1 MAAPVRFLSGRQQ
14 QQKIGIEGSTQNEKV
29 LEVVGRVGIG
39 TTVFDTTKA
48 LDVRGD
54 VEISGIISATRF
66 LGDGSQLANLPASGV
81 GATDNVNTSGIITA
95 GTFSGKGD
103 FTNLSVSGLSTFSS
117 TVDINSN
124 LDVDG
129 QTELD
134 DLNVSGVS
142 TFNDQL
148 KMADNTK
155 IMLGASND
163 MQIVHIP
170 GTGNSIQGTQPLYLQ
185 TTSEIELREYGG
197 SEIFGKFIKNGP
209 VELYHDNS
217 KKFETTASGIDVTGH
232 SELDDVNVT
241 GLTTTQNLN
250 VAGVSTFVGLVTVTT
265 GDVHIAQRLFVGGL
279 EVEGTGSENT
289 FTGINTFTNQQDN
302 VLGNTNTGSLQGN
315 GGLGIDKN
323 ASFGDKVFVQNAIG
337 INSTAPIG
345 KLDVNG
351 HTELDDVNVSAAL
364 TAASLNVTNKLTTT
378 GLGISVAN
386 GTGNTAYIEGPSE
399 IWIDPAPAGAGTTS
413 GLVRIRGDLYVDGT
427 EFIVDVDKVQLSD
440 YRIGIATTAGTN
452 ALLDG
457 AGLGIGSE
465 SIEKT
470 ITWNNATS
478 ALMSSENWNLA
489 SGKHYEIAG
498 TDVLT
503 STTLGGGV
511 VNSSLTSVGTL
522 GSLTVSGDITANGNI
537 VGDNATNI
545 SNINQVT
552 ATTFSGALSGNAT
565 SATTATNVTVA
576 DESSDTTCNVLFTTG
591 ATGNLAPKSGT
602 NLTFNSANGTLTA
615 TEFSGGGAGITGLS
629 ASQVGALADIVSD
642 TTPQLGGN
650 LDVNNKDITG
660 TGNVNL
666 TGIVTATNFVGGG
679 AGLTGITAGQVGAI
693 TDLVSDTTPQL
704 GGNLDLNSKL
714 INGTGGINVT
724 GIVTASSFDG
734 NITGIAT
741 YTSEWIITSNGSS
754 DYRFTGP
761 GFDGTEIDPTIYLV
775 RGQEYKFTNNM
786 GAHPFQIRTAINGS
800 AYNDGITNNGV
811 SNGTLTWDVQMDA
824 PNVLYYQCTAHAG
837 MVGKIYIGNSGD
849 SVNVGTGVTIN
860 AGGINVT
867 GVVTATSFV
876 GNGAGLSGLTA
887 NQVGAIGDVVSD
899 TTPQLGGNLDLNSK
913 TINGTG
919 TINFTG
925 NVTATA
931 FSGDGA
937 NLTSLPVPTEVIVTD
952 ESSDTS
958 CNVLFTT
965 AATGNQAPKSG
976 TNLTFNSSSGTLTAT
991 AFSGDGSALT
1001 NLPAGSTPDKIEEGN
1016 TSAEVVDTG
1025 SDGHFKVTTEGT
1037 ERLRINPSGQV
1048 SIGTTT
1054 VGHAKADDLTIEN
1067 SGDAGITIRSGT
1079 SDEGSLF
1086 FSDGTSGTSQYRGS
1100 IQYDHNTDILSFRAV
1115 GAEKLFLDS
1124 NGLSVTG
1131 DLTLTDSDGGSAAG
1145 PELKLYRN
1153 SGTPAD
1159 ADYLGQIK
1167 FAGESDTGVERN
1179 YAKITGK
1186 ISDASNTSED
1196 GILEFA
1202 HIKAGSQTITGRW
1215 NSTELQLLNG
1225 THFSLGDS
1233 QEIRVGASD
1242 DLKIYHDGSNS
1253 YIKETAGTGNLRIEA
1268 NDLRLKNGDGTEDYI
1283 KCNQNAAVE
1292 LYYDN
1297 SKKLETTGYGATV
1310 TGGLQV
1316 SGISTIYANSRV
1328 KGGNLFVQDNLTGV
1342 EQISH
1347 RAFYNNS
1354 YYSNDV
1360 AKFVQKGGHPQVAVF
1375 GNYSNV
1381 ASNTTMGAEISIVRS
1396 YSGTTGVDGA
1406 VSTAGAQVGG
1416 IKFGASI
1423 SNQMVQAG
1431 FFGAFLSESGTF
1443 SDSSKPTDFRFYTN
1457 PNGAIVPTEKV
1468 RITSEGNVG
1477 IGSTIPTSKLDV
1489 VGDARV
1495 TGITTLQG
1503 NIFVPDNTYLRF
1515 GDGNDLSIAHVSSVN
1530 TFSSSSIHGIK
1541 FLTKKLTIKNETDN
1555 ETGIEFTQNGSVDL
1569 YYDGS
1574 KKFET
1579 TSGGATV
1586 TGILTATTFVGALTG
1601 TASNATNIT
1610 VSANN
1615 GNNETV
1621 YPVFVDGAT
1630 GSQGAETDT
1639 ALSYNPSTDT
1649 LTAGT
1654 FSGAHSGNGAAL
1666 TSLDAGQLSSGVV
1679 PAARM
1684 SGLYNIESATFTV
1697 TANNSANETVYPV
1710 FVDGATGSQGAETDT
1725 GLSYNPSTGALTAT
1739 SFSGSGANLT
1749 GISFDLVNDTTPQ
1762 LGGDLNT
1769 NGNLI
1774 QFPDSGSSSANRVTF
1789 GDASDLSIYHDGSNS
1804 YISDTGTGNLLI
1816 RAESLVAIQDTSGNN
1831 SAIFNDGG
1839 TVELY
1844 HNNSLKFTTQS
1855 YGIDVTGEVQ
1865 CDSLDVDGAADITGN
1880 VTLHANLDLQDNDK
1894 ILIGTGDDLEI
1905 YHDGSN
1911 NVIKTASNQNL
1922 QLYSTGAGAVQI
1934 QSDSPK
1940 LIFDDVTGGSQ
1951 IDISMTLDAGAFTMA
1966 DDTNSDTFFKY
1977 TQNDAVEIYHN
1988 NSKKFETTGYGAT
2001 VTGGLQVSGIVTATS
2016 FAGDGSALTGIEAGG
2031 SPEFYTGITSSRQ
2044 IAPLSFETAVFTFPS
2059 TSGRQ
2064 YVIESINV
2072 ANVDASVGVGTT
2084 VNIIASIEDATAAE
2098 QTYIAYNVPIVTGGL
2113 IELLKNPIVAG
2124 PSDVIKMWTSN
2135 DNYTGV
2141 SNAADVYINYT
2152 EFESTD
2158 YISKFA
2164 SSTTINSTSAVTLYT
2179 STGNPTMIEKIGFA
2193 NRTDTGDFPV
2203 SIKITNGV
2211 TTSYLAK
2218 NLIIPRYSTV
2228 DILDRHK
2235 RIETGAKIEV
2245 EVGSTNTVD
2254 VIISGKKITT

>member
-95 GTFSGKGD
+95 STFSGSKGD

-117 TVDINSN
+117 TVDINAN
-124 LDVDG
+124 LDVTG
-129 QTELD
+129 HAELD
-134 DLNVSGVS
+134 NVNVAGVS
-142 TFNDQL
+142 TFAGAIDANGGLDVSGGSGL
-148 KMADNTK
+148 VANTAKISDLTDNRVV
-155 IMLGASND
+155 IAGASGELED
-163 MQIVHIP
+163 SSKLTFD
-170 GTGNSIQGTQPLYLQ
+170 GTKLAVDGNLG
-185 TTSEIELREYGG
+185 
-197 SEIFGKFIKNGP
+197 
-209 VELYHDNS
+209 
-217 KKFETTASGIDVTGH
+217 
-232 SELDDVNVT
+232 VT

-302 VLGNTNTGSLQGN
+302 TLGNTNTGSLQGN

-452 ALLDG
+452 AVLDG

-576 DESSDTTCNVLFTTG
+576 DESSDTTCNVLFTTA

-602 NLTFNSANGTLTA
+602 NLTFNSSNGTLTA
-615 TEFSGGGAGITGLS
+615 TEFSGGGAGLTGIS
-629 ASQVGALADIVSD
+629 ASQVGAIADIVSD

-754 DYRFTGP
+754 DYKFTGP
-761 GFDGTEIDPTIYLV
+761 GFDGTELDPTIYLV

-800 AYNDGITNNGV
+800 AYNDGISNNGV

-824 PNVLYYQCTAHAG
+824 PNVLYYQCTSHAG

-876 GNGAGLSGLTA
+876 GNGAGLTGLTA

-931 FSGDGA
+931 FAGSGA

-965 AATGNQAPKSG
+965 AATGNLAPKSG

-1001 NLPAGSTPDKIEEGN
+1001 NLPAGATPDKIEEGN

-1037 ERLRINPSGQV
+1037 ERLRVVSSGRVGINSIAPTSTLDVNGTVNVTGVSTFQGNVNLGQ
-1048 SIGTTT
+1048 
-1054 VGHAKADDLTIEN
+1054 
-1067 SGDAGITIRSGT
+1067 
-1079 SDEGSLF
+1079 SDKLLF
-1086 FSDGTSGTSQYRGS
+1086 NGTSG
-1100 IQYDHNTDILSFRAV
+1100 
-1115 GAEKLFLDS
+1115 
-1124 NGLSVTG
+1124 
-1131 DLTLTDSDGGSAAG
+1131 
-1145 PELKLYRN
+1145 
-1153 SGTPAD
+1153 
-1159 ADYLGQIK
+1159 
-1167 FAGESDTGVERN
+1167 
-1179 YAKITGK
+1179 
-1186 ISDASNTSED
+1186 
-1196 GILEFA
+1196 
-1202 HIKAGSQTITGRW
+1202 
-1215 NSTELQLLNG
+1215 
-1225 THFSLGDS
+1225 
-1233 QEIRVGASD
+1233 
-1242 DLKIYHDGSNS
+1242 
-1253 YIKETAGTGNLRIEA
+1253 
-1268 NDLRLKNGDGTEDYI
+1268 
-1283 KCNQNAAVE
+1283 
-1292 LYYDN
+1292 
-1297 SKKLETTGYGATV
+1297 
-1310 TGGLQV
+1310 
-1316 SGISTIYANSRV
+1316 
-1328 KGGNLFVQDNLTGV
+1328 
-1342 EQISH
+1342 
-1347 RAFYNNS
+1347 
-1354 YYSNDV
+1354 
-1360 AKFVQKGGHPQVAVF
+1360 
-1375 GNYSNV
+1375 
-1381 ASNTTMGAEISIVRS
+1381 
-1396 YSGTTGVDGA
+1396 
-1406 VSTAGAQVGG
+1406 
-1416 IKFGASI
+1416 
-1423 SNQMVQAG
+1423 
-1431 FFGAFLSESGTF
+1431 
-1443 SDSSKPTDFRFYTN
+1443 
-1457 PNGAIVPTEKV
+1457 
-1468 RITSEGNVG
+1468 
-1477 IGSTIPTSKLDV
+1477 
-1489 VGDARV
+1489 
-1495 TGITTLQG
+1495 
-1503 NIFVPDNTYLRF
+1503 
-1515 GDGNDLSIAHVSSVN
+1515 
-1530 TFSSSSIHGIK
+1530 
-1541 FLTKKLTIKNETDN
+1541 
-1555 ETGIEFTQNGSVDL
+1555 
-1569 YYDGS
+1569 
-1574 KKFET
+1574 
-1579 TSGGATV
+1579 
-1586 TGILTATTFVGALTG
+1586 
-1601 TASNATNIT
+1601 
-1610 VSANN
+1610 
-1615 GNNETV
+1615 
-1621 YPVFVDGAT
+1621 
-1630 GSQGAETDT
+1630 
-1639 ALSYNPSTDT
+1639 
-1649 LTAGT
+1649 
-1654 FSGAHSGNGAAL
+1654 
-1666 TSLDAGQLSSGVV
+1666 
-1679 PAARM
+1679 
-1684 SGLYNIESATFTV
+1684 
-1697 TANNSANETVYPV
+1697 
-1710 FVDGATGSQGAETDT
+1710 
-1725 GLSYNPSTGALTAT
+1725 
-1739 SFSGSGANLT
+1739 
-1749 GISFDLVNDTTPQ
+1749 
-1762 LGGDLNT
+1762 
-1769 NGNLI
+1769 
-1774 QFPDSGSSSANRVTF
+1774 
-1789 GDASDLSIYHDGSNS
+1789 
-1804 YISDTGTGNLLI
+1804 
-1816 RAESLVAIQDTSGNN
+1816 
-1831 SAIFNDGG
+1831 
-1839 TVELY
+1839 
-1844 HNNSLKFTTQS
+1844 
-1855 YGIDVTGEVQ
+1855 
-1865 CDSLDVDGAADITGN
+1865 
-1880 VTLHANLDLQDNDK
+1880 
-1894 ILIGTGDDLEI
+1894 LEI
-1905 YHDGSN
+1905 YENGTIGVIQAN
-1911 NVIKTASNQNL
+1911 NNL
-1922 QLYSTGAGAVQI
+1922 S
-1934 QSDSPK
+1934 
-1940 LIFDDVTGGSQ
+1940 LIH
-1951 IDISMTLDAGAFTMA
+1951 I
-1966 DDTNSDTFFKY
+1966 
-1977 TQNDAVEIYHN
+1977 
-1988 NSKKFETTGYGAT
+1988 
-2001 VTGGLQVSGIVTATS
+2001 
-2016 FAGDGSALTGIEAGG
+2016 
-2031 SPEFYTGITSSRQ
+2031 
-2044 IAPLSFETAVFTFPS
+2044 
-2059 TSGRQ
+2059 
-2064 YVIESINV
+2064 
-2072 ANVDASVGVGTT
+2072 
-2084 VNIIASIEDATAAE
+2084 
-2098 QTYIAYNVPIVTGGL
+2098 
-2113 IELLKNPIVAG
+2113 
-2124 PSDVIKMWTSN
+2124 
-2135 DNYTGV
+2135 
-2141 SNAADVYINYT
+2141 
-2152 EFESTD
+2152 
-2158 YISKFA
+2158 
-2164 SSTTINSTSAVTLYT
+2164 
-2179 STGNPTMIEKIGFA
+2179 
-2193 NRTDTGDFPV
+2193 
-2203 SIKITNGV
+2203 
-2211 TTSYLAK
+2211 
-2218 NLIIPRYSTV
+2218 
-2228 DILDRHK
+2228 
-2235 RIETGAKIEV
+2235 
-2245 EVGSTNTVD
+2245 
-2254 VIISGKKITT
+2254 

>member
-95 GTFSGKGD
+95 STFSGSKGD

-117 TVDINSN
+117 TVDINAN
-124 LDVDG
+124 LDVTG
-129 QTELD
+129 HAELD
-134 DLNVSGVS
+134 NVNVAGVS
-142 TFNDQL
+142 TFAGAIDANGGLDVSGGSGL
-148 KMADNTK
+148 VANTAKISDLTDNRVV
-155 IMLGASND
+155 IAGASGELED
-163 MQIVHIP
+163 SSKLTFD
-170 GTGNSIQGTQPLYLQ
+170 GTKLAVDGNLG
-185 TTSEIELREYGG
+185 
-197 SEIFGKFIKNGP
+197 
-209 VELYHDNS
+209 
-217 KKFETTASGIDVTGH
+217 
-232 SELDDVNVT
+232 VT

-250 VAGVSTFVGLVTVTT
+250 VAGVSTFVGLVTVTN

-302 VLGNTNTGSLQGN
+302 TLGNTNTGSLQGN

-452 ALLDG
+452 AVLDG

-754 DYRFTGP
+754 DYKFTGP
-761 GFDGTEIDPTIYLV
+761 GFDGTELDPTIYLV

-800 AYNDGITNNGV
+800 AYNDGISNNGV

-824 PNVLYYQCTAHAG
+824 PNVLYYQCTSHAG

-876 GNGAGLSGLTA
+876 GNGAGLTGLTA

-931 FSGDGA
+931 FAGSGA

-965 AATGNQAPKSG
+965 AATGNLAPKSG

-1001 NLPAGSTPDKIEEGN
+1001 NLPAGTTIPVADESSDTECFLVFTTAATGAQAPKTGTNLTFNSASGILTATTFSGSGASLTNVDAATLDGVDSTSFLRSDAADTK
-1016 TSAEVVDTG
+1016 TSGDLTFNDGVKAKFGTG
-1025 SDGHFKVTTEGT
+1025 SDLEIYHESNTTFIKNVVSGDLIIRNEVDDADVVIQSDNGSGGSGATYFRADGSTGEVILGHYGAQKLATKSTGIDVTGHIEADT
-1037 ERLRINPSGQV
+1037 INVSGI
-1048 SIGTTT
+1048 STFGSTT
-1054 VGHAKADDLTIEN
+1054 VSSLVASNTTLFGGFTASGNSTIVGTITADGLDMGDNEKILLGTSDDLEIYHDGSNSYIKDSGTGNLLIQAESLVAIQDTSGNNSAIFNDGGTVELYHNNSKKFETTSGGATVTGTLTATTFSGSGASLTAVDAATLDGVDSTSFLRSDAADTKTSGNLTFNDNIVAQFGTGSDLKIYHDSAQSLISQEGAGDLTIRNLNDDNDVIIQSDDGSGGAANYFRAQGGTGEAKLYHYGNEKLATN
-1067 SGDAGITIRSGT
+1067 SGGVTITGTLTATTFSGSGASLNNVDAATLDGVDSTSFLRSDAADAKT
-1079 SDEGSLF
+1079 S
-1086 FSDGTSGTSQYRGS
+1086 
-1100 IQYDHNTDILSFRAV
+1100 
-1115 GAEKLFLDS
+1115 
-1124 NGLSVTG
+1124 G
-1131 DLTLTDSDGGSAAG
+1131 DLTFNDNIKARFGGAGDLEIYHDGSNSYISDGGTGNLLIRAEPLVAIQDTSGNNSAIFNDG
-1145 PELKLYRN
+1145 GTVELYHNN
-1153 SGTPAD
+1153 S
-1159 ADYLGQIK
+1159 LK
-1167 FAGESDTGVERN
+1167 FTTQSTGIDV
-1179 YAKITGK
+1179 TG
-1186 ISDASNTSED
+1186 
-1196 GILEFA
+1196 
-1202 HIKAGSQTITGRW
+1202 TITADGLDMED
-1215 NSTELQLLNG
+1215 NQKILLG
-1225 THFSLGDS
+1225 TG
-1233 QEIRVGASD
+1233 D
-1242 DLKIYHDGSNS
+1242 DLEIYHDGSNS

-1292 LYYDN
+1292 
-1297 SKKLETTGYGATV
+1297 
-1310 TGGLQV
+1310 
-1316 SGISTIYANSRV
+1316 
-1328 KGGNLFVQDNLTGV
+1328 
-1342 EQISH
+1342 
-1347 RAFYNNS
+1347 
-1354 YYSNDV
+1354 
-1360 AKFVQKGGHPQVAVF
+1360 
-1375 GNYSNV
+1375 
-1381 ASNTTMGAEISIVRS
+1381 
-1396 YSGTTGVDGA
+1396 
-1406 VSTAGAQVGG
+1406 
-1416 IKFGASI
+1416 
-1423 SNQMVQAG
+1423 
-1431 FFGAFLSESGTF
+1431 
-1443 SDSSKPTDFRFYTN
+1443 
-1457 PNGAIVPTEKV
+1457 
-1468 RITSEGNVG
+1468 
-1477 IGSTIPTSKLDV
+1477 
-1489 VGDARV
+1489 
-1495 TGITTLQG
+1495 
-1503 NIFVPDNTYLRF
+1503 
-1515 GDGNDLSIAHVSSVN
+1515 
-1530 TFSSSSIHGIK
+1530 
-1541 FLTKKLTIKNETDN
+1541 
-1555 ETGIEFTQNGSVDL
+1555 
-1569 YYDGS
+1569 
-1574 KKFET
+1574 
-1579 TSGGATV
+1579 
-1586 TGILTATTFVGALTG
+1586 
-1601 TASNATNIT
+1601 
-1610 VSANN
+1610 
-1615 GNNETV
+1615 
-1621 YPVFVDGAT
+1621 
-1630 GSQGAETDT
+1630 
-1639 ALSYNPSTDT
+1639 
-1649 LTAGT
+1649 
-1654 FSGAHSGNGAAL
+1654 
-1666 TSLDAGQLSSGVV
+1666 
-1679 PAARM
+1679 
-1684 SGLYNIESATFTV
+1684 
-1697 TANNSANETVYPV
+1697 
-1710 FVDGATGSQGAETDT
+1710 
-1725 GLSYNPSTGALTAT
+1725 
-1739 SFSGSGANLT
+1739 
-1749 GISFDLVNDTTPQ
+1749 
-1762 LGGDLNT
+1762 
-1769 NGNLI
+1769 
-1774 QFPDSGSSSANRVTF
+1774 
-1789 GDASDLSIYHDGSNS
+1789 
-1804 YISDTGTGNLLI
+1804 
-1816 RAESLVAIQDTSGNN
+1816 
-1831 SAIFNDGG
+1831 
-1839 TVELY
+1839 
-1844 HNNSLKFTTQS
+1844 
-1855 YGIDVTGEVQ
+1855 
-1865 CDSLDVDGAADITGN
+1865 
-1880 VTLHANLDLQDNDK
+1880 
-1894 ILIGTGDDLEI
+1894 
-1905 YHDGSN
+1905 
-1911 NVIKTASNQNL
+1911 
-1922 QLYSTGAGAVQI
+1922 
-1934 QSDSPK
+1934 
-1940 LIFDDVTGGSQ
+1940 
-1951 IDISMTLDAGAFTMA
+1951 
-1966 DDTNSDTFFKY
+1966 
-1977 TQNDAVEIYHN
+1977 IYHN

-2016 FAGDGSALTGIEAGG
+2016 FAGDGSALTNLPASASSG
-2031 SPEFYTGITSSRQ
+2031 EFYTGITSSRQ

-2124 PSDVIKMWTSN
+2124 PSDVIRMWSTSN
-2135 DNYTGV
+2135 TYVGV
-2141 SNAADVYINYT
+2141 SDAVEVYMNFT

-2164 SSTTINSTSAVTLYT
+2164 SSTTITSTDAVTLYT

>member
-95 GTFSGKGD
+95 STFSGSKGD

-117 TVDINSN
+117 TVDINAN
-124 LDVDG
+124 LDVTG
-129 QTELD
+129 HAELD
-134 DLNVSGVS
+134 NVNVAGVS
-142 TFNDQL
+142 TFAGAIDANGGLDVSGGSGL
-148 KMADNTK
+148 VANTAKISDLTDNRVV
-155 IMLGASND
+155 IAGASGELED
-163 MQIVHIP
+163 SSKLTFD
-170 GTGNSIQGTQPLYLQ
+170 GTKLAVDGNLG
-185 TTSEIELREYGG
+185 
-197 SEIFGKFIKNGP
+197 
-209 VELYHDNS
+209 
-217 KKFETTASGIDVTGH
+217 
-232 SELDDVNVT
+232 VT

-302 VLGNTNTGSLQGN
+302 TLGNTNTGSLQGN

-452 ALLDG
+452 AVLDG

-576 DESSDTTCNVLFTTG
+576 DESSDTTCNVLFTTA

-602 NLTFNSANGTLTA
+602 NLTFNSSNGTLTA
-615 TEFSGGGAGITGLS
+615 TEFSGGGAGLTGIS
-629 ASQVGALADIVSD
+629 ASQVGAIADIVSD

-754 DYRFTGP
+754 DYKFTGP
-761 GFDGTEIDPTIYLV
+761 GFDGTELDPTIYLV

-800 AYNDGITNNGV
+800 AYNDGISNNGV

-824 PNVLYYQCTAHAG
+824 PNVLYYQCTSHAG

-876 GNGAGLSGLTA
+876 GNGAGLTGLTA

-931 FSGDGA
+931 FAGSGA

-965 AATGNQAPKSG
+965 AATGNLAPKSG

-1037 ERLRINPSGQV
+1037 ERLRVVSSGRVGINSIAPTSTLDVNGTVNVTGVSTFQGNVNLGQSDKLLFNGTSGLEIYENGT
-1048 SIGTTT
+1048 IG
-1054 VGHAKADDLTIEN
+1054 VIQANNNSGRLTIEVNNGGGGN
-1067 SGDAGITIRSGT
+1067 SAEIIQLRGTGNLISANFKPDSGVQLYGRTGSNSAEVKLETNSTGIDVTGHIEADTINVSGIST
-1079 SDEGSLF
+1079 FGSTTVSSLIASNTTLLGGF
-1086 FSDGTSGTSQYRGS
+1086 TASGNSS
-1100 IQYDHNTDILSFRAV
+1100 IV
-1115 GAEKLFLDS
+1115 
-1124 NGLSVTG
+1124 G
-1131 DLTLTDSDGGSAAG
+1131 DLTLQDTDAGSAAG

-1242 DLKIYHDGSNS
+1242 DLLIYHDGSNS
-1253 YIKETAGTGNLRIEA
+1253 YIKDSGTGNLLIQAESLVA
-1268 NDLRLKNGDGTEDYI
+1268 IQDTSGNNSAIFNDGGT
-1283 KCNQNAAVE
+1283 VE
-1292 LYYDN
+1292 LY
-1297 SKKLETTGYGATV
+1297 
-1310 TGGLQV
+1310 
-1316 SGISTIYANSRV
+1316 
-1328 KGGNLFVQDNLTGV
+1328 
-1342 EQISH
+1342 H
-1347 RAFYNNS
+1347 NN
-1354 YYSNDV
+1354 
-1360 AKFVQKGGHPQVAVF
+1360 
-1375 GNYSNV
+1375 
-1381 ASNTTMGAEISIVRS
+1381 
-1396 YSGTTGVDGA
+1396 
-1406 VSTAGAQVGG
+1406 
-1416 IKFGASI
+1416 
-1423 SNQMVQAG
+1423 
-1431 FFGAFLSESGTF
+1431 
-1443 SDSSKPTDFRFYTN
+1443 
-1457 PNGAIVPTEKV
+1457 
-1468 RITSEGNVG
+1468 
-1477 IGSTIPTSKLDV
+1477 
-1489 VGDARV
+1489 
-1495 TGITTLQG
+1495 
-1503 NIFVPDNTYLRF
+1503 
-1515 GDGNDLSIAHVSSVN
+1515 
-1530 TFSSSSIHGIK
+1530 
-1541 FLTKKLTIKNETDN
+1541 
-1555 ETGIEFTQNGSVDL
+1555 
-1569 YYDGS
+1569 S

-1586 TGILTATTFVGALTG
+1586 TGTLTATTFSGSGASLTAVDAATLDGVDSTSFLRSDAADTKTSGNLTFNDNIVAQFG
-1601 TASNATNIT
+1601 TGSDLKIYHDSAQSLISQEGAGDLTIRNLNDDNDVIIQSDDGSGGAANYFRAQGGTGEAKLYHYGNEKLATNSGGVTIT
-1610 VSANN
+1610 
-1615 GNNETV
+1615 G
-1621 YPVFVDGAT
+1621 
-1630 GSQGAETDT
+1630 
-1639 ALSYNPSTDT
+1639 T
-1649 LTAGT
+1649 LTAT
-1654 FSGAHSGNGAAL
+1654 
-1666 TSLDAGQLSSGVV
+1666 T
-1679 PAARM
+1679 
-1684 SGLYNIESATFTV
+1684 
-1697 TANNSANETVYPV
+1697 
-1710 FVDGATGSQGAETDT
+1710 
-1725 GLSYNPSTGALTAT
+1725 
-1739 SFSGSGANLT
+1739 FSGSGASLNNVDAATLDGVDST
-1749 GISFDLVNDTTPQ
+1749 SFLRSDAADAKTS
-1762 LGGDLNT
+1762 GDL
-1769 NGNLI
+1769 
-1774 QFPDSGSSSANRVTF
+1774 TF
-1789 GDASDLSIYHDGSNS
+1789 NDNIKARFGGAGDLEIYHDGSNS
-1804 YISDTGTGNLLI
+1804 YISDGGTGNLLI

-1865 CDSLDVDGAADITGN
+1865 CDSLDVDGAADISDD
-1880 VTLHANLDLQDNDK
+1880 VTFQSATSGLGVFYDKSADTLKLLENGSDNTK
-1894 ILIGTGDDLEI
+1894 LTIGDNSTYSSYMQM
-1905 YHDGSN
+1905 YHDGGNSGIGYINYAGSN
-1911 NVIKTASNQNL
+1911 KMILSGNNITFMNTSRSETMLTAVQD
-1922 QLYSTGAGAVQI
+1922 GAVE
-1934 QSDSPK
+1934 
-1940 LIFDDVTGGSQ
+1940 L
-1951 IDISMTLDAGAFTMA
+1951 
-1966 DDTNSDTFFKY
+1966 
-1977 TQNDAVEIYHN
+1977 YHN
-1988 NSKKFETTGYGAT
+1988 NSKKFETTSGGATVTGTLTATTFSGSGASLTGVDATTLDSIDSGSFLRSDAADSKTSGNLTFNDTIQANFGTGNDLRIYHNGADSYIENYTGHLYLFTASDDKDIILQSDNGSGGLANYVTLDGSTGEVILGHYGTQKLATTGYGAT

-2016 FAGDGSALTGIEAGG
+2016 FAGDGSALTGISAG

-2044 IAPLSFETAVFTFPS
+2044 IAPLSFESAVFTFPS

-2072 ANVDASVGVGTT
+2072 ANVDESVGVGTT

-2124 PSDVIKMWTSN
+2124 PSDVIRMWTTS
-2135 DNYTGV
+2135 DTYVGV
-2141 SNAADVYINYT
+2141 NNAADVYINYT

-2164 SSTTINSTSAVTLYT
+2164 SSTTITSTDAVTLYT

-2245 EVGSTNTVD
+2245 EVGSTNTID

>member
-29 LEVVGRVGIG
+29 LEVIGRVGIG
-39 TTVFDTTKA
+39 TTVFDTTKT

-95 GTFSGKGD
+95 STFSGKGD

-117 TVDINSN
+117 LVDINAN
-124 LDVDG
+124 LDVTG
-129 QTELD
+129 HTELD
-134 DLNVSGVS
+134 NVNVSGVS
-142 TFNDQL
+142 TFQSDVHFGDSDKINMGDNDDLQ
-148 KMADNTK
+148 
-155 IMLGASND
+155 IFHHSN
-163 MQIVHIP
+163 
-170 GTGNSIQGTQPLYLQ
+170 GTGVIQNAGSGQLQ
-185 TTSEIELREYGG
+185 IRSDEIRLLNQATDEDYAFFRDDGA
-197 SEIFGKFIKNGP
+197 
-209 VELYHDNS
+209 VELYYDNS
-217 KKFETTASGIDVTGH
+217 KKFETTGAGVTVFGNT
-232 SELDDVNVT
+232 ETQTLNVT
-241 GLTTTQNLN
+241 
-250 VAGVSTFVGLVTVTT
+250 GVSTFVGLVTVTT

-576 DESSDTTCNVLFTTG
+576 DESSDTTCNVLFTTA

-602 NLTFNSANGTLTA
+602 NLTFNSSNGTLTA
-615 TEFSGGGAGITGLS
+615 TEFSGGGAGITGLT
-629 ASQVGALADIVSD
+629 ASQVGAIADIVSD

-724 GIVTASSFDG
+724 GIVTASLFDG

-754 DYRFTGP
+754 DYKFTGP
-761 GFDGTEIDPTIYLV
+761 GFDGTELDPTIYLV

-800 AYNDGITNNGV
+800 AYNDGISNNGV

-876 GNGAGLSGLTA
+876 GNGAALTGLTA

-931 FSGDGA
+931 FAGSGA

-1001 NLPAGSTPDKIEEGN
+1001 NLPAATTIPVADESSDTECFLVFTTAATGNQAPKTGSNLTFNSSSGLLYATQFVGDGSSLTNVDAATLDSIDSTSFLRSDAADSKTSGDLTFNDGVKARFGTNGELNVYHESNASIILNSTVGDIIIRNEVDDADTVIQGDDGSGGNTPYFRADGSTGEAMLYHYGTEKLATKSGGVTVTGTLTATAFSGDGSALTNLPTTTPDKISENN
-1016 TSAEVVDTG
+1016 TEVEVIDTG
-1025 SDGHFKVTTEGT
+1025 SDGHVKFTTEGS
-1037 ERLRINPSGQV
+1037 ERARIDASGRLG
-1048 SIGTTT
+1048 IGTTNPGSTLEINVGTATSAFDIQGSAGQLFSVTNNLTSGSIFSVNDVSGIPSIDVDADGT
-1054 VGHAKADDLTIEN
+1054 VQLAPFGTTEMVGIGTTNPTSKLHVV
-1067 SGDAGITIRSGT
+1067 GDARVTGVITATTFSGSGASLTAVDAATLDGVDSTSFLRSDAADVKTSGNLRFNDSISATFGT
-1079 SDEGSLF
+1079 SDDLDIEHNGVHSYISNYSGSLILDQHVDDGSISLR
-1086 FSDGTSGTSQYRGS
+1086 SDNGSGGITEYIECVGSSGEVRLRHYGSQKFVTASTGIDVTGTITADGLDMEDDQKILLGNSDDVEIYYNQSNNKFRIDADCGLQFGINGEKSITAATNGNVELYYDDSKKLETTTSGVTVTGTLTATTFSGS
-1100 IQYDHNTDILSFRAV
+1100 
-1115 GAEKLFLDS
+1115 GASLNNVDAATLDS
-1124 NGLSVTG
+1124 IDSTSFLRSDAADSKTSG
-1131 DLTLTDSDGGSAAG
+1131 DLTFND
-1145 PELKLYRN
+1145 N
-1153 SGTPAD
+1153 
-1159 ADYLGQIK
+1159 
-1167 FAGESDTGVERN
+1167 
-1179 YAKITGK
+1179 
-1186 ISDASNTSED
+1186 
-1196 GILEFA
+1196 
-1202 HIKAGSQTITGRW
+1202 IKAR
-1215 NSTELQLLNG
+1215 
-1225 THFSLGDS
+1225 FGDS
-1233 QEIRVGASD
+1233 GDLEIF
-1242 DLKIYHDGSNS
+1242 HDGSNS
-1253 YIKETAGTGNLRIEA
+1253 YIDDIGTGKLRIRGGEVA
-1268 NDLRLKNGDGTEDYI
+1268 IQKPATNEDMLRAIEDG
-1283 KCNQNAAVE
+1283 AVE

-1316 SGISTIYANSRV
+1316 SGISTV
-1328 KGGNLFVQDNLTGV
+1328 GNNLNVGSELVVQQGDTSDIQHRSFYLNNL
-1342 EQISH
+1342 
-1347 RAFYNNS
+1347 
-1354 YYSNDV
+1354 YSNDV
-1360 AKFVQKGGHPQVAVF
+1360 ARFAQAQGYPQVAVF
-1375 GNYSNV
+1375 ANYFNNDTFGTEVSIIRSLSGDIGNNNGGGGSFDTPGR
-1381 ASNTTMGAEISIVRS
+1381 AI
-1396 YSGTTGVDGA
+1396 
-1406 VSTAGAQVGG
+1406 GG
-1416 IKFGASI
+1416 IKFGASVTNDI
-1423 SNQMVQAG
+1423 VQAG
-1431 FFGAFLSESGTF
+1431 FFGAFVSESGTF
-1443 SDSSKPTDFRFYTN
+1443 SDTSKPTDFRFYTN
-1457 PNGAIVPTEKV
+1457 PNGAVVPTEKV

-1477 IGSTIPTSKLDV
+1477 VGTTNPTSKLHV

-1495 TGITTLQG
+1495 TG
-1503 NIFVPDNTYLRF
+1503 
-1515 GDGNDLSIAHVSSVN
+1515 
-1530 TFSSSSIHGIK
+1530 
-1541 FLTKKLTIKNETDN
+1541 
-1555 ETGIEFTQNGSVDL
+1555 
-1569 YYDGS
+1569 
-1574 KKFET
+1574 
-1579 TSGGATV
+1579 
-1586 TGILTATTFVGALTG
+1586 
-1601 TASNATNIT
+1601 
-1610 VSANN
+1610 
-1615 GNNETV
+1615 
-1621 YPVFVDGAT
+1621 
-1630 GSQGAETDT
+1630 
-1639 ALSYNPSTDT
+1639 
-1649 LTAGT
+1649 
-1654 FSGAHSGNGAAL
+1654 
-1666 TSLDAGQLSSGVV
+1666 VV
-1679 PAARM
+1679 
-1684 SGLYNIESATFTV
+1684 
-1697 TANNSANETVYPV
+1697 
-1710 FVDGATGSQGAETDT
+1710 
-1725 GLSYNPSTGALTAT
+1725 TAT
-1739 SFSGSGANLT
+1739 SFS
-1749 GISFDLVNDTTPQ
+1749 
-1762 LGGDLNT
+1762 
-1769 NGNLI
+1769 
-1774 QFPDSGSSSANRVTF
+1774 
-1789 GDASDLSIYHDGSNS
+1789 
-1804 YISDTGTGNLLI
+1804 
-1816 RAESLVAIQDTSGNN
+1816 
-1831 SAIFNDGG
+1831 
-1839 TVELY
+1839 
-1844 HNNSLKFTTQS
+1844 
-1855 YGIDVTGEVQ
+1855 
-1865 CDSLDVDGAADITGN
+1865 
-1880 VTLHANLDLQDNDK
+1880 
-1894 ILIGTGDDLEI
+1894 
-1905 YHDGSN
+1905 
-1911 NVIKTASNQNL
+1911 
-1922 QLYSTGAGAVQI
+1922 
-1934 QSDSPK
+1934 
-1940 LIFDDVTGGSQ
+1940 
-1951 IDISMTLDAGAFTMA
+1951 
-1966 DDTNSDTFFKY
+1966 
-1977 TQNDAVEIYHN
+1977 
-1988 NSKKFETTGYGAT
+1988 
-2001 VTGGLQVSGIVTATS
+2001 
-2016 FAGDGSALTGIEAGG
+2016 GDGSALTGISAGG

-2072 ANVDASVGVGTT
+2072 ANVDESVGVGTT

-2124 PSDVIKMWTSN
+2124 PSDVIRMWTTN
-2135 DNYTGV
+2135 DDYIGV
-2141 SNAADVYINYT
+2141 TNAADVYINYT

-2164 SSTTINSTSAVTLYT
+2164 SSTTINSTDTITLYT

-2254 VIISGKKITT
+2254 VIISGKKITS

>member
-95 GTFSGKGD
+95 STFSGSKGD

-117 TVDINSN
+117 TVDINAN
-124 LDVDG
+124 LDVTG
-129 QTELD
+129 HAELD
-134 DLNVSGVS
+134 NVNVAGVS
-142 TFNDQL
+142 TFAGAIDANGGLDVSGGSGL
-148 KMADNTK
+148 VANTAKISDLTDNRVV
-155 IMLGASND
+155 IAGASGELED
-163 MQIVHIP
+163 SSKLTFD
-170 GTGNSIQGTQPLYLQ
+170 GTKLAVDGNLG
-185 TTSEIELREYGG
+185 
-197 SEIFGKFIKNGP
+197 
-209 VELYHDNS
+209 
-217 KKFETTASGIDVTGH
+217 
-232 SELDDVNVT
+232 VT

-302 VLGNTNTGSLQGN
+302 TLGNTNTGSLQGN

-452 ALLDG
+452 AVLDG

-576 DESSDTTCNVLFTTG
+576 DESSDTTCNVLFTTA

-602 NLTFNSANGTLTA
+602 NLTFNSSNGTLTA
-615 TEFSGGGAGITGLS
+615 TEFS
-629 ASQVGALADIVSD
+629 
-642 TTPQLGGN
+642 
-650 LDVNNKDITG
+650 
-660 TGNVNL
+660 
-666 TGIVTATNFVGGG
+666 GGG

-754 DYRFTGP
+754 DYKFTGP
-761 GFDGTEIDPTIYLV
+761 GFDGTELDPTIYLV

-800 AYNDGITNNGV
+800 AYNDGISNNGV

-824 PNVLYYQCTAHAG
+824 PNVLYYQCTSHAG

-876 GNGAGLSGLTA
+876 GNGAGLTGLTA

-931 FSGDGA
+931 FAGSGA

-965 AATGNQAPKSG
+965 AATGNLAPKSG

-1037 ERLRINPSGQV
+1037 ERLRVVSSGRVGINSIAPTSTLDVNGTVNVTGVSTFQGNVNLGQSDKLLFNGTSGLEIYENGT
-1048 SIGTTT
+1048 IG
-1054 VGHAKADDLTIEN
+1054 VIQANNNSGRLTIEVNNGGGGN
-1067 SGDAGITIRSGT
+1067 SAEIIQLRGTGNLISANFKPDSGVQLYGRTGSNSAEVKLETNSTGIDVTGHIEADTINVSGIST
-1079 SDEGSLF
+1079 FGSTTVSSLIASNTTLLGGF
-1086 FSDGTSGTSQYRGS
+1086 TASGNSS
-1100 IQYDHNTDILSFRAV
+1100 IV
-1115 GAEKLFLDS
+1115 
-1124 NGLSVTG
+1124 G
-1131 DLTLTDSDGGSAAG
+1131 DLTLQDTDAGSAAG

-1153 SGTPAD
+1153 SSTPAD

-1215 NSTELQLLNG
+1215 TSTELQLLNG

-1242 DLKIYHDGSNS
+1242 DLKIYHTGTNSIIKNDTGHLKVNAGTFHINNNADNETMALFGSN
-1253 YIKETAGTGNLRIEA
+1253 G
-1268 NDLRLKNGDGTEDYI
+1268 
-1283 KCNQNAAVE
+1283 AVE
-1292 LYYDN
+1292 LFYDN
-1297 SKKLETTGYGATV
+1297 
-1310 TGGLQV
+1310 
-1316 SGISTIYANSRV
+1316 
-1328 KGGNLFVQDNLTGV
+1328 
-1342 EQISH
+1342 
-1347 RAFYNNS
+1347 
-1354 YYSNDV
+1354 
-1360 AKFVQKGGHPQVAVF
+1360 
-1375 GNYSNV
+1375 
-1381 ASNTTMGAEISIVRS
+1381 
-1396 YSGTTGVDGA
+1396 
-1406 VSTAGAQVGG
+1406 
-1416 IKFGASI
+1416 
-1423 SNQMVQAG
+1423 
-1431 FFGAFLSESGTF
+1431 
-1443 SDSSKPTDFRFYTN
+1443 
-1457 PNGAIVPTEKV
+1457 
-1468 RITSEGNVG
+1468 
-1477 IGSTIPTSKLDV
+1477 
-1489 VGDARV
+1489 
-1495 TGITTLQG
+1495 
-1503 NIFVPDNTYLRF
+1503 
-1515 GDGNDLSIAHVSSVN
+1515 
-1530 TFSSSSIHGIK
+1530 
-1541 FLTKKLTIKNETDN
+1541 
-1555 ETGIEFTQNGSVDL
+1555 
-1569 YYDGS
+1569 S

-1579 TSGGATV
+1579 TSGGVTV
-1586 TGILTATTFVGALTG
+1586 TGIVTATTFVGALTG
-1601 TASNATNIT
+1601 TASNATNVT

-1654 FSGAHSGNGAAL
+1654 FSGALSGNGAAITAL
-1666 TSLDAGQLSSGVV
+1666 NASELSSGVV

-1684 SGLYNIESATFTV
+1684 SGTYNIC
-1697 TANNSANETVYPV
+1697 
-1710 FVDGATGSQGAETDT
+1710 
-1725 GLSYNPSTGALTAT
+1725 L
-1739 SFSGSGANLT
+1739 
-1749 GISFDLVNDTTPQ
+1749 
-1762 LGGDLNT
+1762 
-1769 NGNLI
+1769 
-1774 QFPDSGSSSANRVTF
+1774 
-1789 GDASDLSIYHDGSNS
+1789 
-1804 YISDTGTGNLLI
+1804 
-1816 RAESLVAIQDTSGNN
+1816 
-1831 SAIFNDGG
+1831 
-1839 TVELY
+1839 
-1844 HNNSLKFTTQS
+1844 
-1855 YGIDVTGEVQ
+1855 
-1865 CDSLDVDGAADITGN
+1865 
-1880 VTLHANLDLQDNDK
+1880 
-1894 ILIGTGDDLEI
+1894 
-1905 YHDGSN
+1905 
-1911 NVIKTASNQNL
+1911 
-1922 QLYSTGAGAVQI
+1922 
-1934 QSDSPK
+1934 
-1940 LIFDDVTGGSQ
+1940 
-1951 IDISMTLDAGAFTMA
+1951 
-1966 DDTNSDTFFKY
+1966 
-1977 TQNDAVEIYHN
+1977 
-1988 NSKKFETTGYGAT
+1988 
-2001 VTGGLQVSGIVTATS
+2001 
-2016 FAGDGSALTGIEAGG
+2016 
-2031 SPEFYTGITSSRQ
+2031 
-2044 IAPLSFETAVFTFPS
+2044 
-2059 TSGRQ
+2059 
-2064 YVIESINV
+2064 
-2072 ANVDASVGVGTT
+2072 
-2084 VNIIASIEDATAAE
+2084 
-2098 QTYIAYNVPIVTGGL
+2098 
-2113 IELLKNPIVAG
+2113 
-2124 PSDVIKMWTSN
+2124 
-2135 DNYTGV
+2135 
-2141 SNAADVYINYT
+2141 
-2152 EFESTD
+2152 
-2158 YISKFA
+2158 
-2164 SSTTINSTSAVTLYT
+2164 LYT
-2179 STGNPTMIEKIGFA
+2179 SP
-2193 NRTDTGDFPV
+2193 
-2203 SIKITNGV
+2203 S
-2211 TTSYLAK
+2211 
-2218 NLIIPRYSTV
+2218 PR
-2228 DILDRHK
+2228 D
-2235 RIETGAKIEV
+2235 
-2245 EVGSTNTVD
+2245 
-2254 VIISGKKITT
+2254 